1 MKLPNLKE
9 YYVVIFDVC
18 SSSVFL
24 EKLQENN
31 KIKVWKKMWTD
42 IFHYANKI
50 AGERGKCKVYNFVG
64 DGFIFLYYP
73 FKKDSLLKFCDNLI
87 KYVNEN
93 LQRILLE
100 NDIKPKRVGI
110 TIGID
115 KGTLTLMRLYGSKE
129 YMGEAIN
136 VAARLQ
142 SSLKGPEDT
151 NTILVSEKVYED
163 IKPNLGDRE
172 VRQQRQV
179 LRNLFNDKEVDCYQI
194 F

>member
-1 MKLPNLKE
+1 MQ
-9 YYVVIFDVC
+9 I
-18 SSSVFL
+18 
-24 EKLQENN
+24 KLQVKEVSA
-31 KIKVWKKMWTD
+31 KFI
-42 IFHYANKI
+42 ILL
-50 AGERGKCKVYNFVG
+50 G

-163 IKPNLGDRE
+163 IRPNLGDRK